1 MEIERYASIYSLMRE
16 MKKDLFG
23 VETNNP
29 TDEVSLLSL
38 QLTNFNFSS
47 ECKKISTNKWK
58 KIN

>member
-47 ECKKISTNKWK
+47 ECKKSIS
-58 KIN
+58 INGRK